1 MPVQTLTHSSLSMFN
16 QSFPIWDYGA
26 WVYWNSRRG
35 RVAPTGGTP
44 YRHGDGFL
52 THDPSSSGSNNLV
65 LDPARGVFRE
75 YSSAGDAEFPPSG
88 IMTDSATNI
97 WGAENTDSARGFT
110 AESGLTVTLPAGT
123 DNREIVEL
131 LSGGPTDYMTLS
143 NFTIGAL
150 NTFRTFAVG
159 AGDYVFSVLVRRNDR
174 GVVNS
179 STCELQV
186 VDSGLVDRT
195 TTATRYVKIGGRG
208 WYLLYVA
215 VTAPADSMTWRLNII
230 NGATNLR
237 AELPGVYDG
246 SAFGGEH
253 TGWIPIRHTGAGD
266 PFRSEHEISI
276 LNGEFTIT
284 TGGWIGCT
292 FVPIFPSPGDGA
304 SPIAAIYETSV
315 LVNLRQLNSADERIR
330 FIISNSAQ
338 AVRFDYDAVSAGAGT
353 SLTIPDS
360 LFKQGVPVG
369 MVITWG
375 FRSGSLTY
383 TLFANGQQIAI
394 HSIAPIGVPDSNNQ
408 GEVLIGHQGSA
419 NAANVSLQ
427 QIALGNKKLPRIAG
441 RHLSSW
447 FEKQAR
453 FVAGEL

>member
-1 MPVQTLTHSSLSMFN
+1 MFN

-44 YRHGDGFL
+44 FRHGDGFL
-52 THDPSSSGSNNLV
+52 DHNPSSSGSDNLIF
-65 LDPARGVFRE
+65 DPARGVFRE
-75 YSSAGDAEFPPSG
+75 YSSGGDAEFPPSG
-88 IMTDSATNI
+88 IVTDGATNI
-97 WGAENTDSARGFT
+97 WGADNTANVRGFT
-110 AESGLTVTLPAGT
+110 AEPGLAVTLPAGS

-131 LSGGPTDYMTLS
+131 LSGGPSDRVAFS
-143 NFTIGAL
+143 NFTVSPL
-150 NTFRTFAVG
+150 NAFRTFAVG
-159 AGDYVFSVLVRRNDR
+159 ADDYVFSVLIRRNDR
-174 GVVNS
+174 GVVDS

-195 TTATRYVKIGGRG
+195 TTATRYVKVGGQG

-215 VTAPADSMTWRLNII
+215 VTAPADTMTWRLNIV
-230 NGATNLR
+230 NGITNLR

-253 TGWIPIRHTGAGD
+253 VGWTPIRHTGGGD

-276 LNGEFTIT
+276 VNGEFTIT
-284 TGGWIGCT
+284 SGGWIGCT

-304 SPIAAIYETSV
+304 FPVAASYETSV
-315 LVNLRQLNSADERIR
+315 LLSFRQLNSADERIR
-330 FIISNSAQ
+330 FIISSSAQ

-353 SLTIPDS
+353 SLSIPDS

-369 MVITWG
+369 MVIAWG
-375 FRSGSLTY
+375 SRSGTLTY

-394 HSIAPIGVPDSNNQ
+394 HSVAPIGVPDSNKQ
-408 GEVLIGHQGSA
+408 GEVLIGHQGSS

-427 QIALGNKKLPRIAG
+427 QVALGNKRLPRIAG

-453 FVAGEL
+453 FVVGEFGA